1 MAPHRN
7 CLVLKRFHAIQN
19 QTPPE
24 SYGSII
30 HPVCYLCKF
39 SIAELQKRYDLNH
52 WQQGGGMVCRH
63 FDGTPIY
70 LRFGELQSTVA
81 RQARYL
87 KEVQREDPFTGI
99 TYPAW
104 TTISFKQYMQE
115 NPKAACS
122 AGVLDIHGQHG
133 RKVFLKAV
141 PLGICHW
148 THNPAF
154 MT

>member
-1 MAPHRN
+1 M
-7 CLVLKRFHAIQN
+7 
-19 QTPPE
+19 
-24 SYGSII
+24 
-30 HPVCYLCKF
+30 
-39 SIAELQKRYDLNH
+39 
-52 WQQGGGMVCRH
+52 CRH

-87 KEVQREDPFTGI
+87 KEVQREDPSTGI

-104 TTISFKQYMQE
+104 TTISFTQYMHE
-115 NPKAACS
+115 NPKAVCS

-141 PLGICHW
+141 PLGFVIGP
-148 THNPAF
+148 TTPPS
-154 MT
+154 